1 MQIKK
6 YTAPSLK
13 EASLKMKSELGEDA
27 IILGSRIVENEN
39 KIGRKKMYEI
49 SAGFDK
55 PTNAKVKSN
64 KNSSSYKEDIST
76 LKNKIY
82 QNQNISKSTI
92 KPQLKNTI
100 NQASADSD
108 LKKEIKDIIDT
119 LAFKEVHKS
128 IITVIMKQLKSYEKF
143 LHSTNLDSYVL
154 SIISSFIQVKN
165 FELNKKN
172 SPKIVSI
179 VGPTGVGKTTCIAKL
194 AVIAKLLNELKV
206 GLISIDT
213 YRLGAIDQ
221 LKIFSEISN
230 IDFQVAYEPEEM
242 PELINK
248 FKDKDVIFVD
258 TAGRSQKDIKQ
269 LEKTKEYLNKIK
281 VDETFLVL
289 SSTNTTR
296 TLYDVAEKFKIFNYD
311 SLIFTKIDEAAV
323 FGNVLNVITNFNL
336 PVTFLSNGQVIPDD
350 IIAADSEFISN
361 LVLTGKMNK

>member
-6 YTAPSLK
+6 YTAPTLK
-13 EASLKMKSELGEDA
+13 EASLKMKSELGEEA
-27 IILGSRIVENEN
+27 VILGSRIVENEYN
-39 KIGRKKMYEI
+39 LGRKKMYEI
-49 SAGFDK
+49 TAGLDK
-55 PTNAKVKSN
+55 PINAKVKSN
-64 KNSSSYKEDIST
+64 QSLNNRKKEISN

-82 QNQNISKSTI
+82 QNKNNSKVSA
-92 KPQLKNTI
+92 KPQIKNTK
-100 NQASADSD
+100 NKEAENSD
-108 LKKEIKDIIDT
+108 LKREIKDIIDT

-143 LHSTNLDSYVL
+143 LHTSNLDSYVL

-213 YRLGAIDQ
+213 FRLGAIDQ

-248 FKDKDVIFVD
+248 FKDKDVIFID

-269 LEKTKEYLNKIK
+269 LEKTKEYLNNIK

-289 SSTNTTR
+289 SATNTTR
-296 TLYDVAEKFKIFNYD
+296 TLYDVVEKFKIFNYG

-323 FGNVLNVITNFNL
+323 FGNVLNVVSNFNL